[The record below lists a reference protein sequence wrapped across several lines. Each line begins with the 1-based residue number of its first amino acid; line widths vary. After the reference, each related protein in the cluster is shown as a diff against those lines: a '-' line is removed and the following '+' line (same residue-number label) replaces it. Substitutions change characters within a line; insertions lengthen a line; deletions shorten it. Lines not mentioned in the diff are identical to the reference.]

1 MINMN
6 LSFIIHIA
14 IELAVILIICYILYQ
29 LYKRVTKMTKL
40 LQRNNSPRNLKYTE
54 QKRTGISDRTDERQ
68 TRREHI
74 INKNFLNQ
82 QNELFNKKIQLQK
95 KQVDAEEE
103 KENEMDNIESELQ
116 KELDELE
123 QPDSSESS
131 DANSEL

>member
-74 INKNFLNQ
+74 MNKNFLNQ

-95 KQVDAEEE
+95 QQADAEEE
-103 KENEMDNIESELQ
+103 KEHEMDNIESELQ